1 MGVQIKSV
9 NVRAKKF
16 YHYNGPKEVGQ
27 VHAASEKDAEKLVG
41 NGKAE
46 YVKEKK
52 QEVKPA

>member
-1 MGVQIKSV
+1 MGVQLKSV

-27 VHAASEKDAEKLVG
+27 IHAASEKDAEKLVA
-41 NGKAE
+41 NGKAD